1 MHMSLWLRGLVR
13 PNIGL
18 LGITLAPNR
27 EIANLRDFAQLIS
40 ISVVSMSVEGLP
52 KIMFPPSPPL
62 TDKAESDTSSLNDEE
77 FGGGIPLPPE
87 SVNPTEIL
95 AIDAASPDKHVP
107 RDPRL
112 IRLTG
117 NHPFNCE
124 APLTELFNAG
134 MAQLRTRKL
143 TKGFLTP
150 PELHYVRNHG
160 AVPQVLDDEILGW
173 KVSIEGYI
181 SL

>member
-1 MHMSLWLRGLVR
+1 
-13 PNIGL
+13 
-18 LGITLAPNR
+18 
-27 EIANLRDFAQLIS
+27 
-40 ISVVSMSVEGLP
+40 MSVEELP
-52 KIMFPPSPPL
+52 KTMFPPSPPL

-77 FGGGIPLPPE
+77 FDGAIPLPPE
-87 SVNPTEIL
+87 SINPTEIL
-95 AIDAASPDKHVP
+95 SIDAASPDKHVP

-124 APLTELFNAG
+124 APLTDLFNAG
-134 MAQLRTRKL
+134 MMQSRSRKL
-143 TKGFLTP
+143 TTGFLTP

-173 KVSIEGYI
+173 KITIEGYV